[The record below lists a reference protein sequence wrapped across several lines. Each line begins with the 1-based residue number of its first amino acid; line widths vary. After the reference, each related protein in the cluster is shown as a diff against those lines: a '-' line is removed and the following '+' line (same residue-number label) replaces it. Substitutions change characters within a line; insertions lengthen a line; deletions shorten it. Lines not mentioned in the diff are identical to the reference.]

1 MEGLKKAAIASFV
14 ISMLVLLGGG
24 WLAKDRV
31 PPYPLQIIAGG
42 TEISGKAEIIKGQ
55 NAYQRYGLMDLGSV
69 WGHGTLRGLDFSAT
83 TLNLMGQYMR
93 HYYAEKGYGYASSIR
108 RRRRDRR

>member
-1 MEGLKKAAIASFV
+1 MQGLKKAAIASFL

-24 WLAKDRV
+24 WLAIDRV
-31 PPYPLQIIAGG
+31 PPYPAKIVSDGQKL
-42 TEISGKAEIIKGQ
+42 SGKTEIIKGQ

-83 TLNLMGQYMR
+83 TLNLTGRYMQR
-93 HYYAEKGYGYASSIR
+93 QPRLLPDSAR
-108 RRRRDRR
+108 